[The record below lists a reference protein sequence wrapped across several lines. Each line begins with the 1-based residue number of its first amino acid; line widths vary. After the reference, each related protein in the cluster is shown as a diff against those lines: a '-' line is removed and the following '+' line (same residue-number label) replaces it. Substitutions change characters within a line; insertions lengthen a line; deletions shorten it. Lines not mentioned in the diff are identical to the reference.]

1 MGTSKTLDE
10 IIQNLLIDEGKN
22 SEAEYLRYFN
32 IALRGL
38 KELNMDAG
46 KDIKS
51 IELTVL
57 SNGSVDFPADYVG
70 YTKLGRIDSDG
81 RVHVLGV
88 DRRRVRK
95 TTFQS
100 TSIINSTDSDDYFI
114 FKNFMFN
121 GNLGSIYGI
130 GGGNNAVG
138 YYTED
143 RKNNRFIFN
152 GGLKGKRIV
161 LEYITD
167 GSSDEPNGE
176 INVDP
181 YLEEALMAFI
191 YWRSIQRKR
200 GIQQFEKESAR
211 REYYNE
217 KRLAVARLNKFTKE
231 EALQT
236 TRKAFKQSPKL

>member
-1 MGTSKTLDE
+1 M
-10 IIQNLLIDEGKN
+10 
-22 SEAEYLRYFN
+22 
-32 IALRGL
+32 ALP
-38 KELNMDAG
+38 
-46 KDIKS
+46 
-51 IELTVL
+51 V
-57 SNGSVDFPADYVG
+57 DYVG
-70 YTKLGRIDSDG
+70 YTKIGKADKDGRI
-81 RVHVLGV
+81 HVLGV
-88 DRRRVRK
+88 DRRRVK
-95 TTFQS
+95 NIDFTNAFGTD
-100 TSIINSTDSDDYFI
+100 ITDSDDYFI
-114 FKNFMFN
+114 FRNYLLD
-121 GNLGSIYGI
+121 GSLGSIYGV
-130 GGGNNAVG
+130 GGGNNANG

-143 RKNNRFIFN
+143 RKNNRFLFN
-152 GGLKGKRIV
+152 GELKGDIII
-161 LEYITD
+161 LEYISD

-176 INVDP
+176 ISVDP

>member
-22 SEAEYLRYFN
+22 SESEYLRYFN
-32 IALRGL
+32 IGLRGL

-51 IELTVL
+51 IELAVK
-57 SNGSVDFPADYVG
+57 SNGSVDFPADYIG
-70 YTKLGRIDSDG
+70 YTKIGRADSDG

-88 DRRRVRK
+88 DRRRIRK
-95 TTFQS
+95 TTFS
-100 TSIINSTDSDDYFI
+100 SAGLSDSQDTDDYFI
-114 FKNFMFN
+114 FRNYLSE
-121 GNLGSIYGI
+121 GTLGAIYGV
-130 GGGNNAVG
+130 GGGNNSGG

-152 GGLKGKRIV
+152 SGLQGKTIV
-161 LEYITD
+161 LEYISD

-176 INVDP
+176 INIDP

-191 YWRSIQRKR
+191 HWRSIQRKR
-200 GIQQFEKESAR
+200 GIQQYEKESAR

>member
-22 SEAEYLRYFN
+22 SEAEYLRYLN
-32 IALRGL
+32 IGLRGL

-51 IELTVL
+51 IEMIVQ
-57 SNGSVDFPADYVG
+57 SNGSIDFPSDYIG
-70 YTKLGRIDSDG
+70 YTKIGRADGDG
-81 RVHVLGV
+81 RLHVLGV
-88 DRRRVRK
+88 DRRRVRN
-95 TTFQS
+95 TTF
-100 TSIINSTDSDDYFI
+100 TNSTLSDSEDNDDYFI
-114 FKNFMFN
+114 FRNYLSD
-121 GNLGSIYGI
+121 GSLGSIYGV
-130 GGGNNAVG
+130 GGGNNANG

-143 RKNNRFIFN
+143 RKNSRFIFN
-152 GGLKGKRIV
+152 GNLKGKTIV
-161 LEYITD
+161 LEYISD
-167 GSSDEPNGE
+167 GSSDEPNEE

-191 YWRSIQRKR
+191 HWRSIQRKR
-200 GIQQFEKESAR
+200 GIQQYEKESAR

>member
-22 SEAEYLRYFN
+22 SEAEYLRYLN
-32 IALRGL
+32 IGLRGL
-38 KELNMDAG
+38 KELNMDVG

-51 IELTVL
+51 IELTVG
-57 SNGSVDFPADYVG
+57 SNGSVDFPSDYIG
-70 YTKLGRIDSDG
+70 YTKIGRADSDG
-81 RVHVLGV
+81 RVHVLGI
-88 DRRRVRK
+88 DRRRIRK
-95 TTFQS
+95 TTF
-100 TSIINSTDSDDYFI
+100 TSSFGVEDDNTDDYFI
-114 FKNFMFN
+114 FRNYLTD
-121 GNLGSIYGI
+121 GSIGSIYGI
-130 GGGNNAVG
+130 GGGNNANG

-152 GGLKGKRIV
+152 GNLKGKIIV
-161 LEYITD
+161 LEYISD
-167 GSSDEPNGE
+167 GSSDETNGE

-200 GIQQFEKESAR
+200 GIQQYEKESAR
-211 REYYNE
+211 REYFNE
-217 KRLAVARLNKFTKE
+217 KRLAVSRLNKFTKE

>member
-22 SEAEYLRYFN
+22 SEAEYLRYLN
-32 IALRGL
+32 IGLRGL

-51 IELTVL
+51 IELTVG
-57 SNGSVDFPADYVG
+57 SNGSVDFPLDYIG
-70 YTKLGRIDSDG
+70 YTKIGKVDSDG

-88 DRRRVRK
+88 DRRRVRN
-95 TTFQS
+95 TEFGDSLQ
-100 TSIINSTDSDDYFI
+100 DSDDYFV
-114 FKNFMFN
+114 FRNYLLD
-121 GNLGSIYGI
+121 GSLGSIYGI
-130 GGGNNAVG
+130 GGGNNSNG

-143 RKNNRFIFN
+143 RKNNRFLFH
-152 GGLKGKRIV
+152 GDSKGSVIV
-161 LEYITD
+161 LEYISD
-167 GSSDEPNGE
+167 GSSDEINSE

-181 YLEEALMAFI
+181 YLEEALMSFI

-200 GIQQFEKESAR
+200 GIPQYEKESAR

>member
-10 IIQNLLIDEGKN
+10 LIQNLLIDEGKN

-32 IALRGL
+32 IGLRGL

-51 IELTVL
+51 VQLTVS

-70 YTKLGRIDSDG
+70 YTKIGKADKDGRI
-81 RVHVLGV
+81 HVLGV
-88 DRRRVRK
+88 DRRRVK
-95 TTFQS
+95 NIDFTNAFGTD
-100 TSIINSTDSDDYFI
+100 ITDSDDYFI
-114 FKNFMFN
+114 FRNYLLD
-121 GNLGSIYGI
+121 GSLGSIYGV
-130 GGGNNAVG
+130 GGGNNANG

-143 RKNNRFIFN
+143 RKNNRFLFN
-152 GGLKGKRIV
+152 GELKGDIII
-161 LEYITD
+161 LEYISD

-176 INVDP
+176 ISVDP